1 MSAPHPATLT
11 MKAKAT
17 PHLPRCSE
25 TAAFISVA
33 VRRHS
38 SPGAFFFLL
47 FAAWWI
53 MCNSLC
59 VFMRQ
64 SLQTVCDAPT
74 KGETI
79 VYSLIGL
86 PLPPVLVKLQ
96 KFHCS
101 VAMAPWK
108 ICRCDFPFFAR
119 QLFSLST
126 HLTEKSTLN
135 QFESTLRTECKN
147 RSLKWWKNEAGSSAV
162 HLLLKSLLIL
172 CECVNLLDGR
182 YNCSQLACEARL

>member
-1 MSAPHPATLT
+1 MQFFCLLLFFLNADTYYMSAPPSCCTNDESQSHP
-11 MKAKAT
+11 T
-17 PHLPRCSE
+17 PSSLQRDGGLHLCSS
-25 TAAFISVA
+25 TPSFLSWSV
-33 VRRHS
+33 
-38 SPGAFFFLL
+38 FFFLL
-47 FAAWWI
+47 TAWWI

-64 SLQTVCDAPT
+64 SLQSVCDALT

-108 ICRCDFPFFAR
+108 ICLLWFP
-119 QLFSLST
+119 LSLQDSYSLYLYL
-126 HLTEKSTLN
+126 LTSQRNPL
-135 QFESTLRTECKN
+135 
-147 RSLKWWKNEAGSSAV
+147 W
-162 HLLLKSLLIL
+162 I
-172 CECVNLLDGR
+172 NLSPL
-182 YNCSQLACEARL
+182 